1 MSSPTRI
8 DRRIA
13 VSEEARASAQRWL
26 PGEYA
31 IVPNGVI
38 VPPEADAANRD
49 DHVVFI
55 GRHEPRKGMHIM
67 LRAWPEI
74 RRRTGAR
81 LRLVGADPLAVR
93 LVLTRERVP
102 DDGIDVLG
110 ALSND
115 DLTDE
120 LLRAKVQ
127 VASSLGG
134 ESFGMVLT
142 RGLACAVPV
151 VASDIPGYRAV
162 LEGEAGVLVPP
173 GDAGALA
180 DCRRRRA
187 RATRRRGS
195 GAARRLARSRPS
207 ATRGTGSRGG
217 CSRSTRRRPRE
228 RVARPGCA
236 SSSSSSAR
244 PPPSRSSGGAGP
256 SWTDVS
262 DAFTIVSW
270 RWVVAAIALNLLSV
284 VARVDV
290 VADRDRP
297 GGAAAARRLPHRLRR
312 VLGRPVRER
321 RPPGTDRRARARRRA
336 QPADA
341 CTTRAVGDARRHRLR
356 APRVRPAAGPDADRI
371 RRLHGEDPALGGC
384 EPRRSSS
391 SSGSGC
397 SRSRSRARST
407 RTARRSTVSA
417 PRGG

>member
-1 MSSPTRI
+1 MKVAIVVPYSWSFWGGVVDHAEQQLLALRELGVDAWLVMGNDPPGSFTHVLHPGLGRHGTPPEYVLPVGRSVIVPANGSLPNIVLSPTTPVRIKRIFDRGGFDLIHVHEPMTPAIGVAAVALWRGPTVATFHASGYLRWMDKGRYTWGNVLAPRI

-13 VSEEARASAQRWL
+13 VSEEARATANHWL
-26 PGEYA
+26 PGEYL

-38 VPPEADAANRD
+38 VPPEVDAANRD
-49 DHVVFI
+49 DRVVFI

-93 LVLTRERVP
+93 LVQTRERVP

-142 RGLACAVPV
+142 RGLACALPV

-180 DCRRRRA
+180 TAVVDVLGDEETRQRRGVAA
-187 RATRRRGS
+187 RALASERYAWDGI
-195 GAARRLARSRPS
+195 ARRLI
-207 ATRGTGSRGG
+207 
-217 CSRSTRRRPRE
+217 E
-228 RVARPGCA
+228 
-236 SSSSSSAR
+236 
-244 PPPSRSSGGAGP
+244 
-256 SWTDVS
+256 
-262 DAFTIVSW
+262 IYEE
-270 RWVVAAIALNLLSV
+270 
-284 VARVDV
+284 
-290 VADRDRP
+290 
-297 GGAAAARRLPHRLRR
+297 AAA
-312 VLGRPVRER
+312 
-321 RPPGTDRRARARRRA
+321 
-336 QPADA
+336 
-341 CTTRAVGDARRHRLR
+341 
-356 APRVRPAAGPDADRI
+356 
-371 RRLHGEDPALGGC
+371 
-384 EPRRSSS
+384 
-391 SSGSGC
+391 
-397 SRSRSRARST
+397 
-407 RTARRSTVSA
+407 
-417 PRGG
+417 